1 MCGKSLATHPDDLS
15 RIAAAAPSKSSSA
28 DGAVAVADACNLLWH
43 AVTTKVRLTQVMRQ
57 LSDVQAAWRGA
68 PLAAQSRALT
78 APQVALLPPPCR
90 GSPLCCSHT
99 PVHLQQGGAG
109 THPQVLGRLRV
120 LLCAAGSAPCRGT
133 TAAKVPLEDAGGL
146 HATLT
151 LALDMPVSVSRNLW
165 TDTGIANGTRDKL
178 LGQLFHLDRPPAGI
192 TISVDRVVAA
202 IGQLHGDSGYCG
214 PSLCRSLPRAV
225 SIATLEAGRELPG
238 GAEGIRLQLP
248 LCPDVARTVHR
259 AQGLTLPRAAV
270 HIGDRCTTHG
280 IAFTALS
287 RTRSLQDMLI
297 APFNVSRHVE
307 AASAARPVAL
317 WVLRLARLM
326 CRGTGRRR
334 RVKCSTC
341 AGRVPVLHKVAPW
354 AHHQSSCETTATGV
368 GNLAASVGAH
378 RVCRLDK
385 GDAQRQHTVRTCFT
399 GRHIMLHTQ
408 SGTHTGLFDGITVR
422 FVALWSRCLSCIVTP
437 P

>member
-1 MCGKSLATHPDDLS
+1 MSRQPGEGHRWLLNHGPSLHHKWRCYPPPAEAALFAVATHLFTS
-15 RIAAAAPSKSSSA
+15 NKA
-28 DGAVAVADACNLLWH
+28 
-43 AVTTKVRLTQVMRQ
+43 
-57 LSDVQAAWRGA
+57 VQAHTHKCWAGYE
-68 PLAAQSRALT
+68 SRFVLQA
-78 APQVALLPPPCR
+78 
-90 GSPLCCSHT
+90 
-99 PVHLQQGGAG
+99 VHPAG
-109 THPQVLGRLRV
+109 
-120 LLCAAGSAPCRGT
+120 GT

-151 LALDMPVSVSRNLW
+151 LALDMPVSISRNLW
-165 TDTGIANGTRDKL
+165 TDAGIANGTRDKL

-354 AHHQSSCETTATGV
+354 AHHQSSCETTAPGV

-422 FVALWSRCLSCIVTP
+422 FAALWSRYLSCIVTP

>member
-15 RIAAAAPSKSSSA
+15 RIAAAAPSKRSSA

-68 PLAAQSRALT
+68 PLVAQSRALT
-78 APQVALLPPPCR
+78 APQVALLPPPAEAALFAVATHLFT
-90 GSPLCCSHT
+90 SNKAVQAHT
-99 PVHLQQGGAG
+99 HKCWAGYEFCFVLQAVHPAG
-109 THPQVLGRLRV
+109 
-120 LLCAAGSAPCRGT
+120 GT

-151 LALDMPVSVSRNLW
+151 LALDMPVSISRNLW
-165 TDTGIANGTRDKL
+165 TDAGIANGTRDKL

-192 TISVDRVVAA
+192 TISVDRVDAA

-238 GAEGIRLQLP
+238 GAEGIRLQQP

-341 AGRVPVLHKVAPW
+341 AGRVPVLHKEGGSMGP
-354 AHHQSSCETTATGV
+354 SPE
-368 GNLAASVGAH
+368 
-378 RVCRLDK
+378 
-385 GDAQRQHTVRTCFT
+385 
-399 GRHIMLHTQ
+399 
-408 SGTHTGLFDGITVR
+408 
-422 FVALWSRCLSCIVTP
+422 
-437 P
+437 